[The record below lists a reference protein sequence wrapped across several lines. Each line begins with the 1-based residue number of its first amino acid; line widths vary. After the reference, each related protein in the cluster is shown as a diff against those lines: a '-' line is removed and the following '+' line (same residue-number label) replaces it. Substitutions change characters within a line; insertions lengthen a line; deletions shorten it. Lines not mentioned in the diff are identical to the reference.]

1 MNNVQA
7 SRVARKRALISG
19 FLTFMLLSVLV
30 ISTSHAAPPAGT
42 AIGNQASAT
51 YVDDTAVTR
60 TVTSNTVVTI
70 VQQVASFTLTAD
82 GNRRAN
88 AGGQV
93 AFPHTLTNTG
103 NGADTF
109 ALTSTEGG
117 DFTFTTVRIYA
128 DANGDGV
135 PDNSTN
141 IATTGELAAGAAF
154 NFVVVGT
161 VPGSVVTNNTATI
174 TVRGRSG

>member
-1 MNNVQA
+1 MNNTYAV
-7 SRVARKRALISG
+7 RMARQRALLSG
-19 FLTFMLLSVLV
+19 LLTFMILATLLV
-30 ISTSHAAPPAGT
+30 STANAAPPAGT

-51 YVDDTAVTR
+51 YVDESSITR

-82 GNRRAN
+82 GDRRAN

-103 NGADTF
+103 NGPDTF
-109 ALTSTEGG
+109 ALTQGESGA
-117 DFTFTTVRIYA
+117 FTFTSIRMYA

-135 PDNSTN
+135 PDNNTQISS
-141 IATTGELAAGAAF
+141 TGEVPAG
-154 NFVVVGT
+154 GT
-161 VPGSVVTNNTATI
+161 
-174 TVRGRSG
+174 